1 MWIFIK
7 LRLNSNKK
15 FKMLIFFIE
24 DIDKLNGKKII
35 GKSCEN
41 FIFEENFL
49 QIKNMI
55 KGIVIN
61 FET

>member
-1 MWIFIK
+1 
-7 LRLNSNKK
+7 
-15 FKMLIFFIE
+15 MLKII
-24 DIDKLNGKKII
+24 DIDKLSGKKII
-35 GKSCEN
+35 GKDCEN
-41 FIFEENFL
+41 YIFEESLL